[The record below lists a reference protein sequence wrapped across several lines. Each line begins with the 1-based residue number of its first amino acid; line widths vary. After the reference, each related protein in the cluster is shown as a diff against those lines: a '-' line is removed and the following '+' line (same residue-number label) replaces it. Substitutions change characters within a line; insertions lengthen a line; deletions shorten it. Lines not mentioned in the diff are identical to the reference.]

1 MLLQEKH
8 NFDLYDGKYVE
19 EDSSKSHLECSNN
32 NGTCIQHRSTFDL
45 SSFHRSSST
54 LSSASSSTNTLYV
67 SFPKSQR
74 TYVRNNT
81 TLRFRGPLSTSLEED
96 GNTSSVT
103 TRSTKNQD
111 ESTSTSSGVT
121 ISNNTSNQNT
131 TSNINANNNR
141 NDDEDGSVV
150 ESTLGG
156 NFLGCGHLIVILLH
170 MIVTIERFVR
180 RIFRE
185 VGFVYASIFASS
197 SSFQQ
202 EPVNDDEDELSSSTS
217 APPMQDADEDYS
229 SSSDSS
235 SSSSSSSG
243 DDEHDE
249 HQIDAD
255 GWGHFADFQEELADE
270 SSFIPSCSRSN
281 NVVRPYR
288 SVTPPS
294 PDNQKGALETL
305 TESREEEDEEDWS
318 F

>member
-8 NFDLYDGKYVE
+8 NFDLYYGKNIE
-19 EDSSKSHLECSNN
+19 EDSSKSHLKCSNN
-32 NGTCIQHRSTFDL
+32 NGTCKQHRSTVDL
-45 SSFHRSSST
+45 SSFHRSSSS
-54 LSSASSSTNTLYV
+54 LASASSSTNTLYV
-67 SFPKSQR
+67 SLPKSQR

-81 TLRFRGPLSTSLEED
+81 TLRYRGPLSTSLEED
-96 GNTSSVT
+96 GNTSSVI

-111 ESTSTSSGVT
+111 GSTSTSSGVIT
-121 ISNNTSNQNT
+121 SNNTGNHSPTN
-131 TSNINANNNR
+131 NINVNNNR
-141 NDDEDGSVV
+141 NDDEYGSVV
-150 ESTLGG
+150 ESILGG
-156 NFLGCGHLIVILLH
+156 IFLGCGHLIVILLH

-180 RIFRE
+180 GIFRG

-202 EPVNDDEDELSSSTS
+202 EPVNDDEDELSSSIS
-217 APPMQDADEDYS
+217 APPMQYDDEDYS
-229 SSSDSS
+229 SSGDS

-243 DDEHDE
+243 DDEQDE
-249 HQIDAD
+249 HRIDAD

-270 SSFIPSCSRSN
+270 SSFIPSCSKSN

-294 PDNQKGALETL
+294 PNDQKGALETL

>member
-8 NFDLYDGKYVE
+8 SFDLHYGKNIE
-19 EDSSKSHLECSNN
+19 EDSSKSHLECSSNN
-32 NGTCIQHRSTFDL
+32 IDECMQRRSTFDL
-45 SSFHRSSST
+45 TSFHRSSSS
-54 LSSASSSTNTLYV
+54 LSSSASSSTNTLYV
-67 SFPKSQR
+67 SSPKSQR

-81 TLRFRGPLSTSLEED
+81 TLRYRGPLSTKD
-96 GNTSSVT
+96 P
-103 TRSTKNQD
+103 D
-111 ESTSTSSGVT
+111 ESTSTSSGMIT
-121 ISNNTSNQNT
+121 SNNTSNQNT

-170 MIVTIERFVR
+170 LIVTIERYVR
-180 RIFRE
+180 RILRE
-185 VGFVYASIFASS
+185 AGFVYASLFASS
-197 SSFQQ
+197 FSFQQ
-202 EPVNDDEDELSSSTS
+202 EPVNDDDEDELSSSTS
-217 APPMQDADEDYS
+217 APPMQDDDEDYS
-229 SSSDSS
+229 SSGYSS
-235 SSSSSSSG
+235 SSSSSSSCD
-243 DDEHDE
+243 DDEH
-249 HQIDAD
+249 QTIDAD

-281 NVVRPYR
+281 SVVPSYR

-294 PDNQKGALETL
+294 PNNQKGALETL

>member
-8 NFDLYDGKYVE
+8 NFDLYYGKNIE

-32 NGTCIQHRSTFDL
+32 NGTCIQRRSTFDL
-45 SSFHRSSST
+45 SSFHRSSSS
-54 LSSASSSTNTLYV
+54 LSSASSSTNTSYI
-67 SFPKSQR
+67 SSPKSQK

-81 TLRFRGPLSTSLEED
+81 TLRYRGPLSTSLEED
-96 GNTSSVT
+96 RNTFSVT
-103 TRSTKNQD
+103 TRSTKNRD
-111 ESTSTSSGVT
+111 ESTSSSSEVIT
-121 ISNNTSNQNT
+121 SNNTSNHST

-141 NDDEDGSVV
+141 NDDEDGSVL
-150 ESTLGG
+150 ESILGG
-156 NFLGCGHLIVILLH
+156 IFLGCGHLIVILLH
-170 MIVTIERFVR
+170 MIVTMERFVR

-202 EPVNDDEDELSSSTS
+202 EPVNDDEDELSYSTS
-217 APPMQDADEDYS
+217 APQMQYDDEDYS
-229 SSSDSS
+229 SSGDSS
-235 SSSSSSSG
+235 SSSSSPG

-294 PDNQKGALETL
+294 PNNQKGALETL